1 MVKKLLLSASV
12 ASALFVMASATVAA
26 DEKADLLRQQ
36 LASTGILDG
45 QEPSSIKPS
54 AMSDVYEITVNGQVL
69 YGRSEGNNLFVGQ
82 MVDVKAETAN
92 NKKRLE
98 KEKAD
103 RLARKKI
110 MEDYGTDKSIVFKAD
125 NEKHVISVFTAT
137 DCPYCR
143 RFHKEVPALNKAGV
157 TVQYYMYPFRGLGT
171 AGHKKAVS
179 VWCSDDRNAA
189 LTKAK
194 SGQSIEDKTCDNPV
208 EEQFALG
215 RKVGVTGTPTAVL
228 SSGELMSPGG
238 MKAAQIVAILDKKEP
253 KK

>member
-1 MVKKLLLSASV
+1 MVKKLLLSASITT
-12 ASALFVMASATVAA
+12 ALLVMANVTVAA
-26 DEKADLLRQQ
+26 DEKADQLKQQ

-45 QEPSSIKPS
+45 QEPSSIEPS
-54 AMSDVYEITVNGQVL
+54 AMSDVYKIVVNGQVL
-69 YGRSEGNNLFVGQ
+69 YGRSEGNNLFIGQ
-82 MVDVKAETAN
+82 MVDVKAETAA
-92 NKKRLE
+92 NKARVE
-98 KEKAD
+98 KEKAEQV
-103 RLARKKI
+103 ARKKT

-171 AGHKKAVS
+171 SGHKTAVS
-179 VWCSDDRNAA
+179 VWCSDDKKAA

-194 SGQSIEDKTCDNPV
+194 SGQTLEAKTCDNPV

-215 RKVGVTGTPTAVL
+215 QKIGVRGTPTAVL

-238 MKAAQIVAILDKKEP
+238 MKADQIVAILDKKEP